1 MRLFDL
7 YLQQTEMPAACLWP
21 RRSVQ
26 DLVWLLKLSLEQTGG
41 DWTDQAALWKLRY
54 SELIGTGRLMLM
66 VGIYWSYQDILP
78 SPHLTTDA
86 FIHCKSQGLFLSQY
100 FTEPAVDWK
109 RSRSFCSRNLNV
121 WFPAEQSIRI
131 NLYLAAQCSC
141 KIMFCFSS
149 LINDGALI

>member
-1 MRLFDL
+1 MWD
-7 YLQQTEMPAACLWP
+7 CLIFIWDKQ
-21 RRSVQ
+21 RSQLPVCQ
-26 DLVWLLKLSLEQTGG
+26 GWSGLASKIVTGAET
-41 DWTDQAALWKLRY
+41 DWTDEAALWKFRY
-54 SELIGTGRLMLM
+54 SELIGTGRLMVM

-121 WFPAEQSIRI
+121 WFPAEQSIKI

-149 LINDGALI
+149 LINESPLI